1 MKFKIKNKNAI
12 FLILI
17 LISIIIMGIGYSA
30 INSITGEIKGTAT
43 AEAQSGVFITDVELE
58 SYVDADINTSKINNY
73 IGTTMNSTVV
83 LSSTNSNSE
92 IVYKV
97 TVYNSGEQNETY
109 LGTIYDEEAYDNLGI
124 IFEVEGIALDD
135 EIGPKETKE
144 FTIKF
149 KYKDGVI
156 PDSNILNSYIN
167 FKFGTPNRLMF
178 ADYQAETYLNSG
190 VARDK
195 IEDIKFV
202 YGEVPE
208 TGLIEVE
215 GINSFFD
222 ASEKQNES
230 IWGYYTDVDGNG
242 MYELT
247 FTSTEPIY
255 ANVNSQD
262 LFYDLYNV
270 KKITFE
276 NFSTKGTTNMFSMF
290 SIGEENFYNNINMTI
305 ENIVGLE
312 KFDTS
317 QVTDM
322 GGMFY
327 CCANLTSIDLSS
339 FNTSNVEHMDSM
351 FYGCESLN
359 TLDLSKFNTS
369 KVTNMCFMFYYCLN
383 LSTLNISNFD
393 TSQVTDMSYMFYGC
407 RSLTTLDVS
416 NFVTSQVT
424 NMDHMFYRCEILT
437 TLELSNFDTSNVEN
451 MESMFEHCENIE
463 EFVLTNF
470 NTSNVKTMEEMFN
483 NCDIATKIN
492 VSSFDTSNVTS
503 MRKMFCSCYALE
515 TIDLSNFVTGNVETM
530 EEMFGSCTS
539 LTSIDVSIFDIRK
552 VTNMRYMFQNCIELT
567 SLDLSNFNTSKLTD
581 TSYMFYDC
589 ENLKTIYVSKY
600 NEETNI
606 GWTTKNV
613 TISDYM
619 FTNCTSLVGGNG
631 TTYDSVHQDKEYARI
646 DKYGEPGYLTNK
658 NPVENR
664 LMFADYQ
671 AETYLNT
678 GMARDKIE
686 DIKFVYGEVPNSGV
700 ISQFDASEKQDN
712 SIIGYYTDVDGNGM
726 YELTF
731 ASTDTIYANV
741 DSQDLFYDLY
751 KVKKITFD
759 NFSTKGTKDMSY
771 MFSMGGMW
779 DINNWDENVALKEI
793 IGLEKFDTSIVTNM
807 DYMFDSLTKIT
818 NLDLSSFDTS
828 NVTTMQGMFAACK
841 SLTDLNISKFNTSK
855 VINMDTM
862 FWNCN
867 SLKQIDLSSFD
878 TSNVQDMSGL
888 FGGGLPMPLEK
899 IIGLENFNTS
909 QVKDMSLMFQY
920 CLNLE
925 SLDLSNFDTS
935 QVTTMERMFDSCEKL
950 VDLDLSAFNTSNVTN
965 MSGMFEYCYGLTNL
979 DLSNFD
985 TSQVID
991 MRYMFYDCTNLKHLN
1006 ITNFNTKKVT
1016 TMEAMFSGCMSLME
1030 LDVTSFDTTNVTNMS
1045 ELFCYCL
1052 ELTNIDLSKFNTS
1065 NVTRMDYMF
1074 AGGNS
1079 SGNMK
1084 LKEIKGLENFDT
1096 SKVTLMYA
1104 MFWNCPELTQIDLSN
1119 FNTSKVTDMN
1129 RMFGGNDGEMKVETI
1144 YVSEYDEATDTGWTT
1159 KSVSN
1164 SANMFQN
1171 CTSLVGGN
1179 GTKFD
1184 SSHTD
1189 KEYARIDKY
1198 GEPGYLTNKNK
1209 NRLKI
1214 SNSNDETYLGTG
1226 CLKNLIEK
1234 IEFIYGEVPNS
1245 GVVLEF
1251 DASEKQDGSIMGY
1264 YTNKDG
1270 NGFYELTFCSKE
1282 AIYTNIDSSYL
1293 FSNLTS
1299 LKELKLD
1306 NFHTNGTTNMSF
1318 MFHNCTSL
1326 AELNLG
1332 NNFVTDDVTHMTCMF
1347 GAENNTSKM
1356 IYTEIIGL
1364 EKFNTSKVVEMQAMF
1379 WNNKNIKDLDLTNF
1393 NTSNVTKM
1401 TGMFSGCNALVNLNI
1416 SSFDT
1421 SNVTDM
1427 RTMFDWC
1434 ESLVNLDLSNFN
1446 TSRVT
1451 NMDGMFDTCTN
1462 LKTINLSSFDTSN
1475 VTNMS
1480 NMFKDCKSITTLNLN
1495 NIKTNSVT
1503 DMTSMFY
1510 NCTHL
1515 TSLDLSSFDT
1525 NNVTS
1530 MNSMF
1535 LGCIQLK
1542 EIKFG
1547 SNFNTKNV
1555 TDMFMMFQRCGI
1567 NTLDLS
1573 TFNTSKVNDMR
1584 YMFYNCSTLT
1594 TIYVS
1599 EYNET
1604 TDTGWTTK
1612 SVTNS
1617 TNMFNFCRDL
1627 VGGIGTTYNSSIL
1640 DATYARIDKA
1650 GEPGYFTNIKNK

>member
-178 ADYQAETYLNSG
+178 ADHQAETYLNSG

-255 ANVNSQD
+255 ANVNSQY

-276 NFSTKGTTNMFSMF
+276 NFSTKGTESMSYMFATAYEHD
-290 SIGEENFYNNINMTI
+290 EEGMAFEAI
-305 ENIVGLE
+305 EGLE

-317 QVTDM
+317 QVKT
-322 GGMFY
+322 
-327 CCANLTSIDLSS
+327 
-339 FNTSNVEHMDSM
+339 MDSM
-351 FYGCESLN
+351 FYGCGNLTEINVSSFNTSQVTNMSCMFDSCYSLPN
-359 TLDLSKFNTS
+359 IDLSNFDTSNVTDMSGMFEYCYELTDLNLSNFNTS
-369 KVTNMCFMFYYCLN
+369 KVTDMSWMFSNCQSIPSIDVSNFDTSNVKYMSYMFCRCYELEDLN
-383 LSTLNISNFD
+383 LSNFNTKNVTDMSWMFLLCTSLNELDLSNFD
-393 TSQVTDMSYMFYGC
+393 TSQVTNMEGMIADCENLEF
-407 RSLTTLDVS
+407 LDVS
-416 NFVTSQVT
+416 GFDTSKVT
-424 NMDHMFYRCEILT
+424 NMR
-437 TLELSNFDTSNVEN
+437 
-451 MESMFEHCENIE
+451 SMFEALYN
-463 EFVLTNF
+463 LT
-470 NTSNVKTMEEMFN
+470 SL
-483 NCDIATKIN
+483 D
-492 VSSFDTSNVTS
+492 VSSFDTSNVTNMS
-503 MRKMFCSCYALE
+503 WMFWACLNLE
-515 TIDLSNFVTGNVETM
+515 T
-530 EEMFGSCTS
+530 
-539 LTSIDVSIFDIRK
+539 
-552 VTNMRYMFQNCIELT
+552 
-567 SLDLSNFNTSKLTD
+567 LDLSSFNTSKVTD
-581 TSYMFYDC
+581 MSYMFTDRDYSG
-589 ENLKTIYVSKY
+589 NFQGTPKLKTIYVSKY
-600 NEETNI
+600 NEETNT

-678 GMARDKIE
+678 GVARDKIE

-731 ASTDTIYANV
+731 ASTEIIYTNI
-741 DSQDLFYDLY
+741 DSSYLFYDLTN
-751 KVKKITFD
+751 VKTINFE
-759 NFSTKGTKDMSY
+759 NFSTKDSTKMKAIFYGCQSLIDLNLSKIDTSQVTDMSY
-771 MFSMGGMW
+771 MFCSCTSLTSL
-779 DINNWDENVALKEI
+779 DVS
-793 IGLEKFDTSIVTNM
+793 KFDTSQATDM
-807 DYMFDSLTKIT
+807 KYMFYGCTLLT
-818 NLDLSSFDTS
+818 NLDL
-828 NVTTMQGMFAACK
+828 
-841 SLTDLNISKFNTSK
+841 SKFNTSK
-855 VINMDTM
+855 VTDMKYM
-862 FWNCN
+862 FYACE
-867 SLKQIDLSSFD
+867 SL
-878 TSNVQDMSGL
+878 TSLDVS
-888 FGGGLPMPLEK
+888 K
-899 IIGLENFNTS
+899 FNTS
-909 QVKDMSLMFQY
+909 QVTDMKHMFSSCKSLTSLDVSKFNTSQVTDMKYMFHACESLTSIDVSKFNTSQVTDMSMMFDY
-920 CLNLE
+920 CLNLSKIE
-925 SLDLSNFDTS
+925 VS
-935 QVTTMERMFDSCEKL
+935 E
-950 VDLDLSAFNTSNVTN
+950 FNTSNVTN
-965 MSGMFEYCYGLTNL
+965 MMLMFDSCQSLTSI
-979 DLSNFD
+979 DVSNFD
-985 TSQVID
+985 T
-991 MRYMFYDCTNLKHLN
+991 RN
-1006 ITNFNTKKVT
+1006 VT
-1016 TMEAMFSGCMSLME
+1016 SMAAMFEMCFS
-1030 LDVTSFDTTNVTNMS
+1030 
-1045 ELFCYCL
+1045 
-1052 ELTNIDLSKFNTS
+1052 LTNIDVS
-1065 NVTRMDYMF
+1065 
-1074 AGGNS
+1074 
-1079 SGNMK
+1079 
-1084 LKEIKGLENFDT
+1084 NFDT
-1096 SKVTLMYA
+1096 SKVTDMSF
-1104 MFWNCPELTQIDLSN
+1104 MFNQCTELTNIDLSN
-1119 FNTSKVTDMN
+1119 FNTSKVTNMQY
-1129 RMFGGNDGEMKVETI
+1129 MFFTNSNLKTI
-1144 YVSEYDEATDTGWTT
+1144 YASEYNEETDTGWTT
-1159 KSVSN
+1159 KNVTN
-1164 SANMFQN
+1164 SEYMFTH

-1179 GTKFD
+1179 GTPYDD
-1184 SSHTD
+1184 SHQD

-1226 CLKNLIEK
+1226 CIKNLIEK

-1480 NMFKDCKSITTLNLN
+1480 NMFKDCRSITTLNLN

-1510 NCTHL
+1510 NCIHL

-1555 TDMFMMFQRCGI
+1555 TDMFMMFQRCRI

-1584 YMFYNCSTLT
+1584 SMFYNCSTLT

-1617 TNMFNFCRDL
+1617 TNMFNLCRDL